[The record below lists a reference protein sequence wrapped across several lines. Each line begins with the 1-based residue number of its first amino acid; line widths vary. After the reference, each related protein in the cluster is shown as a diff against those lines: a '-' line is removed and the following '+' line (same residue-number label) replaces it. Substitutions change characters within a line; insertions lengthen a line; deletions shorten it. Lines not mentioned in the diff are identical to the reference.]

1 MPPKNDDDWSDSD
14 DDDLSD
20 IETNVQLGLS
30 DGPIETSE
38 DLRDARVSRLGGHAV
53 FLSSPPPPA
62 TSAQCKTCGEPMS
75 LLAQVWCPLEE
86 SPNDR
91 ALYVWGCGRGACQ
104 KKDGSVR
111 AWRQLRY
118 NTKYA
123 EKLAKKAERQKAKE
137 ESERKTAEEAARR
150 SLPKAN
156 PFSMKSTAASN
167 PFDLGSQVF
176 GNTPTPTEPNDA
188 SSPSEE
194 AVSDEEDVEEPH
206 EDADLAARLASTTL
220 DDSKWTETPAYGA
233 LYLSTTAEYLPPAKK
248 VKVPKGAEVDEDDEG
263 TGKGKD
269 GGWALEGYE
278 NSIEVDHAFERFT
291 KRVGYEGGQCI
302 RYELGG
308 TPLPFASDAV
318 FDKLF
323 PAPIGPPLPVTKP
336 DFMVVPVQKRTYTPA
351 SIPACPHCGGPRAFE
366 CQLMPNLIN
375 VLRASTK
382 TGEGKKKLSDEERR
396 QQVMKE
402 LKGEG
407 AEGRVGMEWGT
418 CMVFS
423 CQKDC
428 SDEAARGCWREE
440 LVLVQWD
447 D

>member
-1 MPPKNDDDWSDSD
+1 MPPRNDDDWSDSD
-14 DDDLSD
+14 DDDVSD
-20 IETNVQLGLS
+20 IETNVQIGLP
-30 DGPIETSE
+30 DGPIESSE
-38 DLRDARVSRLGGHAV
+38 ELRDPRVSRIGGHPA
-53 FLSSPPPPA
+53 FLNPPPPA
-62 TSAQCKTCGEPMS
+62 SSVKCKNCGDPIS
-75 LLAQVWCPLEE
+75 LLVQVWCPLDE

-91 ALYVWGCGRGACQ
+91 ALYVWGCARGACQ

-111 AWRQLRY
+111 AWRHLRY
-118 NTKYA
+118 NKKYA
-123 EKLAKKAERQKAKE
+123 EKLAKNAERRKTKE
-137 ESERKTAEEAARR
+137 ETERKAIEEAARR
-150 SLPKAN
+150 SQPQTN
-156 PFSMKSTAASN
+156 PFSMKATAAPN

-176 GNTPTPTEPNDA
+176 GDAPAPAKENDA
-188 SSPSEE
+188 SSSSDE
-194 AVSDEEDVEEPH
+194 AVSDEEDVEESQ
-206 EDADLAARLASTTL
+206 DDTDIAARLASTTL
-220 DDSKWTETPAYGA
+220 DDLQWQETAAYGA
-233 LYLSTTAEYLPPAKK
+233 LYLSTTSEYLPPAKK
-248 VKVPKGAEVDEDDEG
+248 VKLPKGVEVNEDDE
-263 TGKGKD
+263 GKGKD

-291 KRVGYEGGQCI
+291 KRVGYEGEQCI

-323 PAPIGPPLPVTKP
+323 PAPTGPPLPVTKP
-336 DFMVVPVQKRTYTPA
+336 DFMVVPAQKRTYTP
-351 SIPACPHCGGPRAFE
+351 SSVPACPHCGGPRVFE

-382 TGEGKKKLSDEERR
+382 TDEGKKKLSDEERR

-407 AEGRVGMEWGT
+407 AGGRVGMEWGT

-428 SDEAARGCWREE
+428 SDEAAGSCWREE